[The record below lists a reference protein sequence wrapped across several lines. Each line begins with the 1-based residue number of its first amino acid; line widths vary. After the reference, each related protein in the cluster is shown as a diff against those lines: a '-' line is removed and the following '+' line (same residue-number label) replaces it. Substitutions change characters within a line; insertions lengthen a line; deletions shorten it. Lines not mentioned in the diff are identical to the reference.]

1 MAARLAQGF
10 GEPADGWADDRSAPK
25 GPRRGLGKAT
35 WPVLATAGVAAVIW
49 AHAMGPVA
57 ITTSS
62 PTGAP
67 TPETST
73 MAVQPMPVVSRTPAL
88 YRTIGVRRTTSVGA
102 GRF

>member
-10 GEPADGWADDRSAPK
+10 GEPADGWADDRSAAK

-35 WPVLATAGVAAVIW
+35 WPLLATAGAAAVIR
-49 AHAMGPVA
+49 AHAMGPVTM
-57 ITTSS
+57 TTSS
-62 PTGAP
+62 PSGAP
-67 TPETST
+67 PPETST
-73 MAVQPMPVVSRTPAL
+73 VAEQPIPVAGRTPAL